1 MPIFYSSLPF
11 KKIEKQIKRLS
22 QLEYVDY
29 VYKNAINKL
38 TIYMHK
44 NKKLKHLSNINNAF
58 LSSKKSPLSF
68 ILSYIAKLRKEMV
81 TNPMDIYIPAAA
93 SPAIFKS
100 PRKLFRSLANKYSLD
115 GPGKLCRKS
124 IWG

>member
-29 VYKNAINKL
+29 VYKNAINML

-58 LSSKKSPLSF
+58 LSSKKSPLNF
-68 ILSYIAKLRKEMV
+68 TLSYIAKLRKEMV
-81 TNPMDIYIPAAA
+81 TNPMDIYNPSCSQPSDLQIPEK
-93 SPAIFKS
+93 IV
-100 PRKLFRSLANKYSLD
+100 SLVGKYSLD

-124 IWG
+124 I